1 LKGSVRDSFPP
12 LKPAVFLAFRTR
24 YQMDGFLK
32 AHSLELPQ
40 TFEQVRR
47 DSETALAFSK

>member
-1 LKGSVRDSFPP
+1 M
-12 LKPAVFLAFRTR
+12 FLAFRTR